1 MLKEYTNHNN
11 MKKASVGIIILCI
24 AIIGAFF
31 LWRSLD
37 KEPKTISVE
46 KDPLVIGL
54 SLGTIRT
61 ERWLKDRDFIIEKA
75 KEMGA
80 VVNVTMSD
88 DNAEMQIS
96 QIENL
101 ISQGVKVIIVVSSDS
116 EKLSKAVD
124 IANNAGVKIIAYDRL
139 ITGSKDYDYYI
150 TFDNY
155 KVGQFQGKAIES
167 ALKLSAATKAA
178 PKYITLFA
186 GSPTDNNAKVFFDGA
201 IDVLRPY
208 VEKGALVIVGPAPLK
223 SSDDAFTKIT
233 TENWRADVAKT
244 RMENLLNNDAKS
256 VVLDAI
262 LAPND
267 TLARAIIEAC
277 STDAKYP
284 AGKLPVITGQ
294 DGEVA
299 SIAAIRDGKQNMTVF
314 KDTRNLAMAT
324 IALADALLK
333 GEEPSIKG
341 ARLDTTSY
349 DTGKKVVKAYLLE
362 PVIVT
367 KDNYKTV
374 LIDSGYY
381 KEADIK

>member
-1 MLKEYTNHNN
+1 
-11 MKKASVGIIILCI
+11 MKKIIAAVAAL
-24 AIIGAFF
+24 ALAAGTSFAESKAF
-31 LWRSLD
+31 
-37 KEPKTISVE
+37 
-46 KDPLVIGL
+46 IGL
-54 SLGTIRT
+54 AMPETHVERWQKDGAALLADAIAKGYKAEVAYGDADQSKQNQQIQDFLTKGAKLLVVGSVNEGVVSAVADAATDGTI
-61 ERWLKDRDFIIEKA
+61 
-75 KEMGA
+75 
-80 VVNVTMSD
+80 V
-88 DNAEMQIS
+88 
-96 QIENL
+96 
-101 ISQGVKVIIVVSSDS
+101 
-116 EKLSKAVD
+116 
-124 IANNAGVKIIAYDRL
+124 IAYDRL

-167 ALKLSAATKAA
+167 ALNLAKATKAK

-208 VEKGALVIVGPAPLK
+208 VQKGALVIVGPAPLK
-223 SSDDAFTKIT
+223 SGDAAFTKIT

-244 RMENLLNNDAKS
+244 RMENLLNNDAAK
-256 VVLDAI
+256 VTLDAI

-277 STDAKYP
+277 ASDAKY
-284 AGKLPVITGQ
+284 AKKLPIVTGQ

-314 KDTRNLAMAT
+314 KDTRNLATAT
-324 IALADALLK
+324 IELADALLK
-333 GEEPSIKG
+333 GQTPNIKG

-349 DTGKKVVKAYLLE
+349 NTGKKTVKAYLLE

-367 KDNYKTV
+367 KDNYKAV
-374 LIDSGYY
+374 MIDSGYY
-381 KEADIK
+381 KESDIK